1 MYIRPY
7 KEDNTRSEKTRV
19 SQDLCDLRPTKRFK
33 KDDYYTNFPEYIA
46 NLHLYHSG
54 LGGRDPYNRY
64 IEDDCEGEDSWET
77 VSESSLSSDTSSL
90 SWGTAVFSDL
100 QVEYSRT
107 AAFSDL
113 QVEYSWYDPLI
124 PRTITTNDTSSV
136 ESILSTYLTVDSRNK
151 EKKIPCTLYYKRTSV
166 KVKVL
171 GFLPDINIP
180 RNESDS
186 PWYSGRPDSPNS
198 EEETYSDS
206 ESYNSEIV
214 VLPQYNNYELPEKQ
228 KYKSLQ
234 VGTRNLSHEGEG
246 DLEEDLEVES
256 AVQALR
262 EYLYVVRNKKK
273 RIAEV
278 DDYGIDKWSQNYN
291 PYLCTGTNSFQL
303 VYQGLMKEWIYGEE
317 YLYGN
322 QDIFHTLINSC
333 GCVTPENGY
342 LNLVKVQA
350 TQHK

>member
-7 KEDNTRSEKTRV
+7 KQENTRSDKTRV

-33 KDDYYTNFPEYIA
+33 KDDYYNNFPEYIA
-46 NLHLYHSG
+46 NLHLFHSG

-64 IEDDCEGEDSWET
+64 IEGDCEGEDSWET
-77 VSESSLSSDTSSL
+77 ASESSLSSDTSSL
-90 SWGTAVFSDL
+90 SWGTAVFSKL
-100 QVEYSRT
+100 QE
-107 AAFSDL
+107 
-113 QVEYSWYDPLI
+113 EYSWYDPLI
-124 PRTITTNDTSSV
+124 SCTITTSDTSSV
-136 ESILSTYLTVDSRNK
+136 ESILSTHLSVDSRSKKK
-151 EKKIPCTLYYKRTSV
+151 EIPCTLYYKRTSV

-180 RNESDS
+180 RNESDF
-186 PWYSGRPDSPNS
+186 PWYFDRPDSPNS

-228 KYKSLQ
+228 KYINLQ
-234 VGTRNLSHEGEG
+234 LGTRNLSNEGEG
-246 DLEEDLEVES
+246 DLNEDLEVES
-256 AVQALR
+256 AIQALR
-262 EYLYVVRNKKK
+262 EYLYVVGNKKK

-291 PYLCTGTNSFQL
+291 PFVPRTTVFHGYGKDFVPENRFQVL
-303 VYQGLMKEWIYGEE
+303 YQGLMKEWIYGEE

-342 LNLVKVQA
+342 LNLEKVPA